1 MMRFVGRIFEEEGS
15 IRGSVNFIADEAGAS
30 ERIRYFKSFDDLKK
44 ILEEE
49 YAAKKQQKK

>member
-1 MMRFVGRIFEEEGS
+1 MRFVGRIFEEEGS